1 MENILKNILEKISF
15 MAEIIS
21 STKRSGRKYLPKN
34 IRVDLTPMVDLGF
47 LLITFFILTTS
58 LQEQKEM
65 KLLMP
70 KDSSDSTLL
79 EGSTTLTFIL
89 KSNDSIG
96 YYDGLSKEI
105 KYEKLGTMRNIIQ
118 QKQQGLLNKH
128 IDRKKL
134 TVIIKPT
141 SESTYQNFIDALDE
155 VSINDCR
162 HYFIAEPLK
171 EDLLK

>member
-1 MENILKNILEKISF
+1 
-15 MAEIIS
+15 MAEINTS
-21 STKRSGRKYLPKN
+21 SKRGGKKYIPKN

-65 KLLMP
+65 KLFLP
-70 KDSSDSTLL
+70 KDSLDSTLV

-89 KSNDSIG
+89 RANDSIG

-105 KYEKLGTMRNIIQ
+105 KYAKFGSMRNIIME
-118 QKQQGLLNKH
+118 KQVALVSSHVDKN
-128 IDRKKL
+128 KL
-134 TVIIKPT
+134 TLIIKPAK
-141 SESTYQNFIDALDE
+141 ESTYQNFIDALDE

-162 HYFIAEPLK
+162 HYFIAEV
-171 EDLLK
+171 EEGDIF

>member
-1 MENILKNILEKISF
+1 

-21 STKRSGRKYLPKN
+21 STKRNGKRYMPKN

-65 KLLMP
+65 KLFLP
-70 KDSSDSTLL
+70 KDSPDSTFV
-79 EGSTTLTFIL
+79 EGSTTLTFLL

-96 YYDGLSKEI
+96 YYDGLVKKN
-105 KYEKLGTMRNIIQ
+105 KYAKFGAMRNIIQ
-118 QKQQGLLNKH
+118 QKQQSLVSKH

-134 TVIIKPT
+134 TLIIKPT
-141 SESTYQNFIDALDE
+141 AESTYQNFIDALDE

-162 HYFIAEPLK
+162 HYFIAEPGK
-171 EDLLK
+171 DELLE

>member
-1 MENILKNILEKISF
+1 MENNLNNILEKISF

-21 STKRSGRKYLPKN
+21 SNKRNGKKYLPKN

-70 KDSSDSTLL
+70 KDSPDSTRV
-79 EGSTTLTFIL
+79 EASTTITFIL
-89 KSNDSIG
+89 KGNDSIG
-96 YYDGLSKEI
+96 YYDGFAKKI
-105 KYEKLGTMRNIIQ
+105 KYEKLGAMRSIIQ
-118 QKQQGLLNKH
+118 QKQKSLLIKN

-134 TVIIKPT
+134 TLIIKP
-141 SESTYQNFIDALDE
+141 SAESTYQNFIDALDE